1 MYAKDAAAADAKPST
16 VFRLYVDGQ
25 LGMPFGTAEEAMAVG
40 KEFHD
45 AGFDTLI
52 LEERAR
58 DSEEDQ

>member
-1 MYAKDAAAADAKPST
+1 MSEAKSPS
-16 VFRLYVDGQ
+16 VFRLWVDGQ
-25 LGMPFGTAEEAMAVG
+25 LGMPFGIAEEAMAVG